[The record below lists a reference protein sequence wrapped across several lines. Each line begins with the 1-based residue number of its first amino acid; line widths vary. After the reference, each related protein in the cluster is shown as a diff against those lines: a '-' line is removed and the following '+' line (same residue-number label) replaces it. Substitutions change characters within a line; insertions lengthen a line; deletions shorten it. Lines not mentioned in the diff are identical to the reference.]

1 MFSERINELMI
12 EKSKVL
18 HQCQQASITVTE
30 ESDIESVSHAIV
42 EFCSSFR
49 WGFEHSSL
57 SEKKELLRRSIWRI
71 VVDGGARI
79 AECYVRRFPIVV
91 GLPERMIW
99 ELEKHA
105 TATDLRLPLCN
116 EKVPGTG
123 KTLWLQRYFGVSGC
137 YCRIPVSDGESS
149 TPKLRAISRLPTPR
163 CQWRITSHTSMIL
176 ISW

>member
-1 MFSERINELMI
+1 MALKNITRAIETGAPLSMFSERINELMI

-123 KTLWLQRYFGVSGC
+123 LEPAR
-137 YCRIPVSDGESS
+137 
-149 TPKLRAISRLPTPR
+149 PR
-163 CQWRITSHTSMIL
+163 GH
-176 ISW
+176 